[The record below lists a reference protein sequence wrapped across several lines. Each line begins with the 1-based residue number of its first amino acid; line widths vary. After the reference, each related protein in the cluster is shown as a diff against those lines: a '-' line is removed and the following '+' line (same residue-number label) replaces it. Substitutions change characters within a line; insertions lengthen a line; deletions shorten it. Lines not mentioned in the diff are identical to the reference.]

1 MPLFDILESL
11 SKAPHHLHHIGL
23 GATAA
28 KLASRQSSHSNNT
41 LRQDTAWQSFL
52 SWIPGTGQYRTRVKL
67 SSKSRIP
74 LLYLASGLVLLLLL
88 GVQFFTS
95 RDVRPRPLQKPPP
108 RSGNTLSPFG
118 ESVYRQ
124 EAYFEQLEP
133 GTQCK
138 PKSLFSAELPVTH
151 ALTNMALE
159 AETKRMVAQF
169 EYTTED
175 VNKGVKEFIREM
187 EEGLEKEG
195 ATLSQIPT
203 YVTSVPNGTEKV
215 GHQAPW
221 RFD

>member
-1 MPLFDILESL
+1 M
-11 SKAPHHLHHIGL
+11 
-23 GATAA
+23 
-28 KLASRQSSHSNNT
+28 
-41 LRQDTAWQSFL
+41 
-52 SWIPGTGQYRTRVKL
+52 GTGQYRTRVKL

-169 EYTTED
+169 EYTAED

-195 ATLSQIPT
+195 ARLSQLSSMFDHAARKSIVL
-203 YVTSVPNGTEKV
+203 VTAVESGGASIADGSQIRPRPLPFPCQTNRSVPQSTS
-215 GHQAPW
+215 
-221 RFD
+221 

>member
-1 MPLFDILESL
+1 
-11 SKAPHHLHHIGL
+11 
-23 GATAA
+23 
-28 KLASRQSSHSNNT
+28 
-41 LRQDTAWQSFL
+41 
-52 SWIPGTGQYRTRVKL
+52 
-67 SSKSRIP
+67 
-74 LLYLASGLVLLLLL
+74 
-88 GVQFFTS
+88 
-95 RDVRPRPLQKPPP
+95 
-108 RSGNTLSPFG
+108 
-118 ESVYRQ
+118 VYRQ

-169 EYTTED
+169 EYTAED